1 MTSLNCYL
9 NALNACYHKKPFY
22 ASDLGMNGGEING
35 LSLNGF
41 IRPTGNSKTVLLH
54 LGTDRRGNRI
64 LREVE
69 AKEWVFVRT
78 ANEWLRECQKQ
89 DMQDY
94 LRMAREFLA
103 LADALGIGAE

>member
-9 NALNACYHKKPFY
+9 NAMKACSHKKPFY
-22 ASDLGMNGGEING
+22 ASDLGLNGGEING

-41 IRPTGNSKTVLLH
+41 IRPTGNSKTVTLH
-54 LGTDRRGNRI
+54 LGNDRRGNRI

-69 AKEWVFVRT
+69 AKEWVFERT
-78 ANEWLRECQKQ
+78 TYEWLREHQKQ